1 VVAQIEQDSGRLDI
15 LVNNVWGGYEH
26 FWDGTEFWLEKG
38 FWTAPL
44 SRWEAMFQSGVRAHY
59 VTSVIAAPLM
69 VRQESGLIVNVSSD
83 GAEKD
88 DAGVS

>member
-1 VVAQIEQDSGRLDI
+1 
-15 LVNNVWGGYEH
+15 
-26 FWDGTEFWLEKG
+26 
-38 FWTAPL
+38 
-44 SRWEAMFQSGVRAHY
+44 VRAHY

-88 DAGVS
+88 DAGVSYGVAKAATDRMVACELARQYGFTDLDGRQPGDSRTPYGH